1 MCAGGGHQSA
11 YGIQNGAVHLG
22 SGQPTA
28 QQGFAGLSNA
38 QLQQRL
44 ALLQESSAVSLAGQ
58 GLQVRGA
65 CMDSLSVLPG
75 IVRA

>member
-1 MCAGGGHQSA
+1 MCAGGGLQNA
-11 YGIQNGAVHLG
+11 YGLQNGAVHLG

-44 ALLQESSAVSLAGQ
+44 ALLQESSGVSLAGQ
-58 GLQVRGA
+58 GLQVRRA
-65 CMDSLSVLPG
+65 CMDSLSGPAG
-75 IVRA
+75 ID